1 MPRNGICRMNP
12 NVREVELSQGM
23 VALVDLNDYK
33 YLNSFSWCAANTRN
47 DRFVAMRTDR
57 SGEKQRSILMHRA
70 IIGEEKISKG
80 EVIDHVNGN
89 PLDNRRENLRI
100 CKIGLNMKNCKKYKN
115 NKTGFMGVYYYK
127 RLGKWTA
134 SIQSDGKRHHLGTF
148 DNPEDAAIA
157 YDERAIKLHGE
168 FATLN
173 FIQERP

>member
-1 MPRNGICRMNP
+1 MFQ

-23 VALVDLNDYK
+23 VALVDPDDYE
-33 YLNSFSWCAANTRN
+33 YLISFSWCAANNRN

-57 SGEKQRSILMHRA
+57 NGEKQRSILMHRA
-70 IIGEEKISKG
+70 IIGEENISKG

-100 CKIGLNMKNCKKYKN
+100 CKRGLNMKNCKKYKN
-115 NKTGFMGVYYYK
+115 NKTGFIGVFYYK

-134 SIQSDGKRHHLGTF
+134 SIQSDGERHHLGTF
-148 DNPEDAAIA
+148 DNPEDAAIS
-157 YDERAIKLHGE
+157 YDEAAKKIHGE

-173 FIQERP
+173 FTNEPERP